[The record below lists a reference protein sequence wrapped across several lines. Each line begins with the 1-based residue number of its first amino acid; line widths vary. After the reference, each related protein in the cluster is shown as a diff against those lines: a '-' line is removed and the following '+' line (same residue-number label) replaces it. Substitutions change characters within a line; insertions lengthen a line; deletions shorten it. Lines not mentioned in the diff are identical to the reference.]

1 MEPRAL
7 GRVVTCASLE
17 TGEAVTRPVGF
28 PLELGTQEFTK
39 PRPHVWRCRGLPSSP
54 RPDLGPLAEI
64 RDLREPSREWP

>member
-7 GRVVTCASLE
+7 RRVVTCASLE

-28 PLELGTQEFTK
+28 PLELGTQEFTE